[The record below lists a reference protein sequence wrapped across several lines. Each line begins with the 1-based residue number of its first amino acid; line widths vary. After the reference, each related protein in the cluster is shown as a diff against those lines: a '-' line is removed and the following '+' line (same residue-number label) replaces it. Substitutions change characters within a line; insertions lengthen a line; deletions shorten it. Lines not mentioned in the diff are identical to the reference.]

1 MTNNTILHS
10 KYDTKSIFKIQ
21 PLYRQLHSVSKF
33 FDFNRIFEKSDTNAV
48 TDNQTDEQKMNKKD
62 LENND
67 DEYDNDYDGEY
78 ETSGDYYTFK
88 STDYYSDND
97 DI

>member
-1 MTNNTILHS
+1 MTPKVFL
-10 KYDTKSIFKIQ
+10 
-21 PLYRQLHSVSKF
+21 KF
-33 FDFNRIFEKSDTNAV
+33 SRFTGNCTQSLNSFNRIFEKSDTNAV

-78 ETSGDYYTFK
+78 
-88 STDYYSDND
+88 
-97 DI
+97 

>member
-1 MTNNTILHS
+1 
-10 KYDTKSIFKIQ
+10 
-21 PLYRQLHSVSKF
+21 
-33 FDFNRIFEKSDTNAV
+33 
-48 TDNQTDEQKMNKKD
+48 MNKKD

>member
-1 MTNNTILHS
+1 
-10 KYDTKSIFKIQ
+10 
-21 PLYRQLHSVSKF
+21 
-33 FDFNRIFEKSDTNAV
+33 
-48 TDNQTDEQKMNKKD
+48 MNKKD

-78 ETSGDYYTFK
+78 ETSGDYCTFK
-88 STDYYSDND
+88 SNDYYSDND

>member
-67 DEYDNDYDGEY
+67 YDGEY

-88 STDYYSDND
+88 STD
-97 DI
+97 